1 VESVSS
7 LREAVGPEEAYFAPV
22 LRTDHKKGQSVA
34 HFLGVCSDDVPGF
47 IGGSSIT
54 CEAPFP
60 TVSVILKDARE
71 MSSVG
76 AAASHF

>member
-7 LREAVGPEEAYFAPV
+7 LRETVGPKEAYFALA
-22 LRTDHKKGQSVA
+22 LRADYKKGRSVA

-47 IGGSSIT
+47 IGGSSTT